1 MAAAGTVPLA
11 AANSAANYRARR
23 RSAPDSSRSY
33 ASDSSG
39 RDAHQET
46 ALTTVT
52 TTAASPRQR
61 EHPAPLAITRAT
73 AALAAGLFAVAA
85 GLAVVSLLGPLVT
98 GVIDYHVGETL
109 RNQTIGLDAVSLIV
123 VAPLSILAALL
134 VLRGHVAG
142 AALGLGVGAY
152 TAYMMVQYIL
162 GPEYERL
169 PGNNE
174 LLFPLYLALFSLGWV
189 VALAAWNA
197 TDERHLRSPARDRLL
212 GRVVLPVLALL
223 AFSRYLP
230 ALADWM
236 SSTPEDP
243 GYLAGP
249 SFAWAIAMLDLGV
262 FLPATV
268 AACFGLVRQSPW
280 AQKLLYT
287 VVGWFGLVGPA
298 VAAMAITMYV
308 NDDPNASGA
317 STAFMTALGLAFAL
331 FALYLYR
338 PLFRPAEADNSIGET
353 P

>member
-1 MAAAGTVPLA
+1 
-11 AANSAANYRARR
+11 
-23 RSAPDSSRSY
+23 
-33 ASDSSG
+33 
-39 RDAHQET
+39 
-46 ALTTVT
+46 LTTLT

-61 EHPAPLAITRAT
+61 ERAAPRAAT
-73 AALAAGLFAVAA
+73 HTVVALAAGLFALAA
-85 GLAVVSLLGPLVT
+85 GLAVVSVLGPLVT
-98 GVIDYHVGETL
+98 GVIDYHVGESL
-109 RNQTIGLDAVSLIV
+109 RNQTIGLDAVSLMV

-152 TAYMMVQYIL
+152 TAYMMIQYIL

-174 LLFPLYLALFSLGWV
+174 LLFPLYLVLFSLGWV

-197 TDERHLRSPARDRLL
+197 TAVEQLPRARGRDRLV
-212 GRVVLPVLALL
+212 GHVVLPVLALL
-223 AFSRYLP
+223 AFARYLP

-236 SSTPEDP
+236 SSTPNDP

-249 SFAWAIAMLDLGV
+249 SFSWAIAMLDLGI

-268 AACFGLVRQSPW
+268 AACVGLVRQTPW
-280 AQKLLYT
+280 AHKVLYT

-308 NDDPNASGA
+308 NDDPSASGA
-317 STAFMTALGLAFAL
+317 STAFVTALGLVFAL

-338 PLFRPAEADNSIGET
+338 PLFRPAEVANSSGDAR
-353 P
+353 